1 MKIIDI
7 SIDQKEVTMKLSEDN
22 LMMICAALRSQ
33 LAENKG
39 QDDFF
44 QLFDDMRISL
54 VALQTC

>member
-7 SIDQKEVTMKLSEDN
+7 SIDQKEVTMKLSEYD

-33 LAENKG
+33 LAKNKD
-39 QDDFF
+39 QDDFL

-54 VALQTC
+54 GALQTC